1 MDTTEFA
8 LAETHEPHLYVVRKQ
23 QRQSAVA
30 GKAAISNYYYILGYE
45 GHTYQAPSLH
55 AAITARLRRAM
66 HHVRSGFNTFKVGA
80 GQLSHCQGVASPLLV
95 VTSTPP

>member
-1 MDTTEFA
+1 MPTDTTEFA
-8 LAETHEPHLYVVRKQ
+8 LAETHEPHLFVVRKQ

-30 GKAAISNYYYILGYE
+30 GKAAISAYYYILGYE

-66 HHVRSGFNTFKVGA
+66 HHIRSGFNTFKVGA
-80 GQLSHCQGVASPLLV
+80 AANAL
-95 VTSTPP
+95 